1 MASNTENQYGD
12 TSNEANA
19 AAAGGSWGAAPPI
32 MHSWCLQ
39 PDAPSVQSESKSQ
52 LTNDAEDD
60 CGFDL
65 NLGLSLGGGKSTK
78 SKSKEK
84 EKEVVLDR
92 DTFREKEP
100 TLSKDSSVPEEAPHG
115 GVMFKVLKSEQGAG
129 NPRVQSFWQDLDRS
143 GNEAKEKAAAFPPHQ
158 TQSPISNPEHQQQQP
173 VEASNWAGVNSVA
186 EDSKMFAQHMWQALQ
201 GKAAQPEHQRVPLSA
216 RDEASLIKELQ
227 GLPPQAVATAAAW
240 ARVVAQGGFP
250 MQLLEAIKDGVDPQ
264 GLALQRSKSLHSEV
278 AAIPV
283 ASSPAMSAGPSGDH
297 VERSDSDVSKNMQMD
312 HRQAAITQQQ
322 ELIEQQRKREIQTQ
336 KRQELRRKRKAAL
349 EGQKSKKTSK
359 KEEER
364 SKSGSGLDSPPN
376 NQLRRTSSL
385 QQPLPAASKENSLS
399 TVSSPP
405 DSSQDATGGASS
417 MSAFRR
423 PGNSSWLHNR
433 EGGPQMAAA
442 KGDAEKLQHGG
453 AADGRVD
460 PAEQTEIRRARDR
473 GTKDHDSNAQV
484 DSSGESRKLGSPDV
498 VQMQRM
504 DLDSGSRR
512 LEGSGLG
519 PPPVGQIDP
528 AWIQKIME
536 VQMNTQ
542 QLAAMMESNRELAGK
557 TGFPPLQKRGD
568 HEKAHHPAPKAEQPA
583 KRGRR
588 GASESSSA
596 GTESSGGQDEKTGR
610 AAVHGDAEA
619 LSSPAVIGNNGSSA
633 AGEGGRP
640 NSVNNNSAAVP
651 SLGNA
656 VAMANMAFPPGG
668 GFPMMPGPF
677 PFPLP
682 MPPGGGAGGVPF
694 SMPFP
699 FPYVMQ
705 FAPGPSGNGGDGSS
719 SNPEQQQRGHPGMA
733 SPFQISLPAG
743 FNPPFQIQ
751 TPEGAAAWASAA
763 VVRPH
768 AATPP
773 QSPPRNG
780 APAKPPGQ
788 SGLSREEEKQHGS
801 SRGVKGGNELARN
814 RNAPIGGGEPSS
826 SPSAPTLVRS
836 NSLGSGAFNRLR
848 TSPTGAPANAASPLA
863 PQFGI
868 MRSKSEAVALR
879 REGSVGSAFAS
890 LGDPPHG
897 QGNNSSQMSSERAK
911 QGSSAATAAS
921 AGGTAPRPEQPGVV
935 RGAAAAAAAE
945 EEGPAAG
952 RGGPAAAAAAAEVVS
967 AAQSTSSSAE
977 DPVRRGL
984 VTGVWRQGSLPSFE
998 GMGGHEASSLRPGVA
1013 PGVHFG
1019 GTGSPPDLPW
1029 VTCNG
1034 TISGV
1039 LYRVEKGQVRIVC
1052 ACHGRHMT
1060 PAEFVQHAGCGE
1072 IPNPEK
1078 AIVVGPFTVL
1088 AQQPA
1093 SAQA

>member
-1 MASNTENQYGD
+1 MAGNTENQY
-12 TSNEANA
+12 SAANNEAN

-39 PDAPSVQSESKSQ
+39 PDGPSVQTESKSQ
-52 LTNDAEDD
+52 MANDADDD

-65 NLGLSLGGGKSTK
+65 NLGLSLGGGKSSK
-78 SKSKEK
+78 VKSKEK

-92 DTFREKEP
+92 DVFREKETFP
-100 TLSKDSSVPEEAPHG
+100 KDVTVPEEAAHG
-115 GVMFKVLKSEQGAG
+115 GVMFKPLKTEQVSG

-143 GNEAKEKAAAFPPHQ
+143 GNEAKEKVAFPPRQ
-158 TQSPISNPEHQQQQP
+158 VQSPISNPDHNQQP
-173 VEASNWAGVNSVA
+173 VEASTWSGVNSVA

-250 MQLLEAIKDGVDPQ
+250 PQLLEAIKDGVDPQ
-264 GLALQRSKSLHSEV
+264 GMTLQRSKSLHSD
-278 AAIPV
+278 AANPV
-283 ASSPAMSAGPSGDH
+283 ASSPAKSAGPSGNL
-297 VERSDSDVSKNMQMD
+297 ERSDSDVSKNMQID
-312 HRQAAITQQQ
+312 HRQVAITQQQ
-322 ELIEQQRKREIQTQ
+322 ELLEQQRKRELQTQ
-336 KRQELRRKRKAAL
+336 KRQELRRKRKALL

-364 SKSGSGLDSPPN
+364 PKSVSLDSPPN
-376 NQLRRTSSL
+376 PLRRTASL
-385 QQPLPAASKENSLS
+385 QPLPAVSKENSLS

-405 DSSQDATGGASS
+405 DSQDATGGASS

-423 PGNSSWLHNR
+423 PGSSSWLHSW
-433 EGGPQMAAA
+433 EGSPQIAGVTPA
-442 KGDAEKLQHGG
+442 KADTDKAQHGP
-453 AADGRVD
+453 AEARVD
-460 PAEQTEIRRARDR
+460 PSEQLDIRHVLERARERGSKDR
-473 GTKDHDSNAQV
+473 GGDDSITQV
-484 DSSGESRKLGSPDV
+484 DSSNESRKLGSPDV

-504 DLDSGSRR
+504 DLEPGARHGVSGR
-512 LEGSGLG
+512 LEGSGLV
-519 PPPVGQIDP
+519 PPPMGQIDP

-536 VQMNTQ
+536 VQMNSQ
-542 QLAAMMESNRELAGK
+542 QLAAMMENNRELAGK
-557 TGFPPLQKRGD
+557 AGFPPLQRKGEN
-568 HEKAHHPAPKAEQPA
+568 EKPHPAPKTEKPA
-583 KRGRR
+583 KRGRV
-588 GASESSSA
+588 ASESSSG
-596 GTESSGGQDEKTGR
+596 GTESSGGQDEKSGR
-610 AAVHGDAEA
+610 AAHSDAET
-619 LSSPAVIGNNGSSA
+619 LSSPAVGNSSGA
-633 AGEGGRP
+633 GGEGGR
-640 NSVNNNSAAVP
+640 SNNGNSAGMP
-651 SLGNA
+651 TLGNA

-694 SMPFP
+694 NMPFP

-705 FAPGPSGNGGDGSS
+705 FAPGPGSGGDSN
-719 SNPEQQQRGHPGMA
+719 NPEQQRGHPGIP
-733 SPFQISLPAG
+733 SPFQIALPAG
-743 FNPPFQIQ
+743 FNPPFQLQ
-751 TPEGAAAWASAA
+751 TPEGAAAWASAVA
-763 VVRPH
+763 RPH
-768 AATPP
+768 ATPP

-780 APAKPPGQ
+780 APSKPGQ
-788 SGLSREEEKQHGS
+788 SGLSREDEKHGP
-801 SRGVKGGNELARN
+801 SRGVKGNDHARI
-814 RNAPIGGGEPSS
+814 RNAPGGGEQIPS
-826 SPSAPTLVRS
+826 PVQTLVKA

-848 TSPTGAPANAASPLA
+848 ASTVGPSNGSPLV

-868 MRSKSEAVALR
+868 VRSKSDAVALR
-879 REGSVGSAFAS
+879 REGSLGSAFAS
-890 LGDPPHG
+890 PGESPFPTLG
-897 QGNNSSQMSSERAK
+897 QGNNGSSQMLSERAK
-911 QGSSAATAAS
+911 GPSSS
-921 AGGTAPRPEQPGVV
+921 AGGSATRPEPGVA
-935 RGAAAAAAAE
+935 RGAE
-945 EEGPAAG
+945 EEAPSG
-952 RGGPAAAAAAAEVVS
+952 RGGSGVDAEAA
-967 AAQSTSSSAE
+967 AAQSTSSADE
-977 DPVRRGL
+977 NLNVRRGQQP
-984 VTGVWRQGSLPSFE
+984 TGVWRQGSLPSFE
-998 GMGGHEASSLRPGVA
+998 GVGGHEASSLRPGVA

-1019 GTGSPPDLPW
+1019 GTGSPPELPW

-1088 AQQPA
+1088 SQQPA